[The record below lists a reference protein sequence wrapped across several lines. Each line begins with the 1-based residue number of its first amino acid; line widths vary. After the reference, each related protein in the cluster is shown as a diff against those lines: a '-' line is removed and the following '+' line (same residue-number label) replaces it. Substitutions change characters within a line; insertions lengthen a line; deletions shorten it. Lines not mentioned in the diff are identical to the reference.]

1 MTTTGRGM
9 GATLTR
15 ARVGGHPTSS
25 RSWSPSHRCGV
36 GAELAAAVAENTA
49 PGTATLRQST
59 PMRIHRLMVVPP
71 FTRKAGH
78 PVVLGVSR
86 PIPPGGSPSSTRRS
100 ARRVPH
106 CAEHRWWSRKHS
118 SQSRGVL
125 QRVTPRP
132 TRFTMCFTPRGSAV
146 PTRYKS
152 SSRAG
157 ASTAPG
163 VPQRGRQ
170 PILRNR
176 GRTRRARP

>member
-1 MTTTGRGM
+1 
-9 GATLTR
+9 
-15 ARVGGHPTSS
+15 
-25 RSWSPSHRCGV
+25 
-36 GAELAAAVAENTA
+36 
-49 PGTATLRQST
+49 
-59 PMRIHRLMVVPP
+59 VVPP

-86 PIPPGGSPSSTRRS
+86 PHSSRREPVFDKTVRPPGSTLRRTPMVVKKALVAV
-100 ARRVPH
+100 ARRPAAGDAATDTLH
-106 CAEHRWWSRKHS
+106 H
-118 SQSRGVL
+118 VL
-125 QRVTPRP
+125 HPARIGRSNALQV
-132 TRFTMCFTPRGSAV
+132 A
-146 PTRYKS
+146 